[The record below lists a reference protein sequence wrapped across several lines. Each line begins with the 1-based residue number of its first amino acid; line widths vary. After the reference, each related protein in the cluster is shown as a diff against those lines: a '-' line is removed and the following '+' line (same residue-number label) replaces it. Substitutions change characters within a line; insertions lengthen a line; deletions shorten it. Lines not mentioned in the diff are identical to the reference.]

1 MFYSSTQST
10 PARQFSVIPT
20 AIKQIVFAIGICTA
34 GLSARAATITANVV
48 DKASAPMADVVIYAT
63 AIGATTAPTIVNA
76 DPVTI
81 SQEGMQFSPY
91 VTPVRA
97 GTAIRFPNYDH
108 LEHHVKSFSPAKQF
122 EIKIY
127 ESGTPP
133 PVVFDKAGVAV
144 IYCLLHEWMR
154 AYVYVIDT
162 PYFSKSD
169 LTGTASINGLKEG
182 MYEIRAW
189 HPDMGSIKPPLM
201 QTIKVTEKG
210 ITVLNFN
217 FDFLPKKRKSPKQ
230 N

>member
-1 MFYSSTQST
+1 MLLLSLYM
-10 PARQFSVIPT
+10 T
-20 AIKQIVFAIGICTA
+20 ACIAHAGTVTA
-34 GLSARAATITANVV
+34 KLV
-48 DKASAPMADVVIYAT
+48 DKANAPLADVVLYAT
-63 AIGATTAPTIVNA
+63 PIGVTAAPTPVSSE
-76 DPVTI
+76 PVTI
-81 SQEGMQFSPY
+81 AQEGLQFSPY
-91 VTPVRA
+91 VTPVRV

-133 PVVFDKAGVAV
+133 PVVFDKTGVVV

-162 PYFSKSD
+162 PYFAKSAE
-169 LTGTASINGLKEG
+169 TGTASINGLKEG
-182 MYEIRAW
+182 TYEIRAW

-201 QTIKVTEKG
+201 QTIKVSDKG
-210 ITVLNFN
+210 ISAVNFA
-217 FDFLPKKRKSPKQ
+217 FDFLPKKRKPAKK

>member
-1 MFYSSTQST
+1 MRRARPSNSIFLL
-10 PARQFSVIPT
+10 PALC
-20 AIKQIVFAIGICTA
+20 ALCIGMACTVA
-34 GLSARAATITANVV
+34 HAATVTATIV
-48 DKASAPMADVVIYAT
+48 DKANAPMADVVIYAT
-63 AIGATTAPTIVNA
+63 PIGTTGSPALTNP

-91 VTPVRA
+91 VTPIRV
-97 GTAIRFPNYDH
+97 GTAIRFPNYDR

-133 PVVFDKAGVAV
+133 PVVFDKPGVVV

-154 AYVYVIDT
+154 AYVYVTDT
-162 PYFSKSD
+162 PYFAKSD

-201 QTIKVTEKG
+201 QTIKVGDKG
-210 ITVLNFN
+210 VTPATFV
-217 FDFLPKKRKSPKQ
+217 FDFLPKKRKPAKLNQ
-230 N
+230 VG

>member
-1 MFYSSTQST
+1 M
-10 PARQFSVIPT
+10 R
-20 AIKQIVFAIGICTA
+20 
-34 GLSARAATITANVV
+34 LARAANPIFLLRAFCILCIGMTCNAVFAATVTATIV
-48 DKASAPMADVVIYAT
+48 DKANAPMADVVIYAT
-63 AIGATTAPTIVNA
+63 PIGATGTPPLTNP

-91 VTPVRA
+91 VTPVRV
-97 GTAIRFPNYDH
+97 GTAIRFPNYDR

-133 PVVFDKAGVAV
+133 PVVFDKPGVVV

-154 AYVYVIDT
+154 AYVLVIDT

-201 QTIKVTEKG
+201 QTIKVGDKG
-210 ITVLNFN
+210 VTPASFV
-217 FDFLPKKRKSPKQ
+217 FDFLPKKRKPPKLNQ
-230 N
+230 VG

>member
-1 MFYSSTQST
+1 MLPLSTQSISS
-10 PARQFSVIPT
+10 RQTSVFHTLIAQ
-20 AIKQIVFAIGICTA
+20 AIFALGMSMT
-34 GLSARAATITANVV
+34 GLAVQAATMTATVV
-48 DKASAPMADVVIYAT
+48 DKASTPMADVVIYAT
-63 AIGATTAPTIVNA
+63 AIGATTTPTFVNP

-91 VTPVRA
+91 VTPVRV
-97 GTAIRFPNYDH
+97 GTAIRFPNYDRI
-108 LEHHVKSFSPAKQF
+108 EHHVKSFSPAKQF

-133 PVVFDKAGVAV
+133 PVVFDKSGVAV

-189 HPDMGSIKPPLM
+189 HPDMGSIKPPLL
-201 QTIKVTEKG
+201 QTIKVSEKG
-210 ITVLNFN
+210 ITPVSFN
-217 FDFLPKKRKSPKQ
+217 FDFLPKKRKPPKQ